1 MRPHW
6 GVSPRFS
13 VNYKLKNGINI
24 TAGAGIFIG
33 HIINIWTYDVFNS
46 ITGNIDVTSQQFNP
60 DPYGQPTPASL
71 NLDPS
76 NLKGTLC
83 LMPKH
88 FKYPSV
94 FRTSYTVEKRIKTWT
109 FSIEALLTKN
119 IREML
124 FRNVNV
130 LPPVGQ
136 SAMPGSRNIY
146 SLSSAPSKIP
156 LRSNGVN
163 PYAQVMLL
171 TNSHQRKGYSYSGSF
186 IIQKNLNTF
195 SFNGSYTYLRS
206 KVLFEVTGPQTPI
219 ASQWRNMETVN
230 GRNFTDRSISD
241 NDLKHRITAF
251 ISKKIN
257 YAGQATSTTISLFY
271 NGQSG
276 NPYSYVYVNSMINDN
291 GRRNENFDLIY
302 IPSEK
307 ELGSMSFAAITN
319 NAGEVLYSPQ
329 QQKDLLNA
337 FIINDQYL
345 KNHRG
350 EFAKRNGAHLPFTH
364 IVDLR
369 LQQDFVIKV
378 KKEKISLSVVY
389 DVFNFTN
396 MINRNWG
403 RIWFLANDSYPLITF
418 SGYSNAG
425 NLTPEYQFRPVNGK
439 PYTLQTSTL
448 PGSSARWISQLG
460 MKIFF

>member
-1 MRPHW
+1 
-6 GVSPRFS
+6 
-13 VNYKLKNGINI
+13 
-24 TAGAGIFIG
+24 
-33 HIINIWTYDVFNS
+33 
-46 ITGNIDVTSQQFNP
+46 
-60 DPYGQPTPASL
+60 
-71 NLDPS
+71 
-76 NLKGTLC
+76 
-83 LMPKH
+83 
-88 FKYPSV
+88 
-94 FRTSYTVEKRIKTWT
+94 
-109 FSIEALLTKN
+109 
-119 IREML
+119 
-124 FRNVNV
+124 
-130 LPPVGQ
+130 
-136 SAMPGSRNIY
+136 
-146 SLSSAPSKIP
+146 
-156 LRSNGVN
+156 
-163 PYAQVMLL
+163 
-171 TNSHQRKGYSYSGSF
+171 
-186 IIQKNLNTF
+186 
-195 SFNGSYTYLRS
+195 
-206 KVLFEVTGPQTPI
+206 
-219 ASQWRNMETVN
+219 
-230 GRNFTDRSISD
+230 
-241 NDLKHRITAF
+241 
-251 ISKKIN
+251 
-257 YAGQATSTTISLFY
+257 
-271 NGQSG
+271 
-276 NPYSYVYVNSMINDN
+276 MINDN

-345 KNHRG
+345 KKHRG

-418 SGYSNAG
+418 SGYSNAST
-425 NLTPEYQFRPVNGK
+425 LTPEYQFRPVNGK